1 MTTDESRRV
10 AELIRGERF
19 AFFTTR
25 TPDGTLTSRPMTLQE
40 VEFDGDLWFFAER
53 DSNPI
58 KHITLSPQVN
68 VGVGSGGSWVSLAG
82 RATVVDD
89 PAKKRELWNSA
100 VEAWFPD
107 GPDDYSVV
115 LLKVEGDSAEYWDSP
130 GGRLATVLS
139 FAKAKVTGQRI
150 EGGENEK
157 VEL

>member
-1 MTTDESRRV
+1 MV
-10 AELIRGERF
+10 
-19 AFFTTR
+19 
-25 TPDGTLTSRPMTLQE
+25 
-40 VEFDGDLWFFAER
+40 
-53 DSNPI
+53 
-58 KHITLSPQVN
+58 
-68 VGVGSGGSWVSLAG
+68 
-82 RATVVDD
+82 
-89 PAKKRELWNSA
+89 
-100 VEAWFPD
+100 PD